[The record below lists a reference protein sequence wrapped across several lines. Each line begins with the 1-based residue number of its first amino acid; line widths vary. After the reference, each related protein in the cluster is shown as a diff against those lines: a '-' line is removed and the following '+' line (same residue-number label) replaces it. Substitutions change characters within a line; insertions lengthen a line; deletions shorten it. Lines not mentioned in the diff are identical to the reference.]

1 VVKMSWNEWSWVFE
15 TDPPEDEW
23 SIGDEGHE
31 EEETIDSDDDWESE
45 EDPDESDI
53 EDGQL

>member
-1 VVKMSWNEWSWVFE
+1 MKQSLKEQ
-15 TDPPEDEW
+15 PEDEW